1 MINTSFML
9 RCSAIF
15 LHKILDVL
23 ERIHILLNVQIN
35 LFFKLLLHV
44 FLYFTQE
51 FLIIEHIHTIRK
63 QFVLLI
69 LEQPRLLLLMVSP
82 LLIVFFLELHVFYGL
97 NLKEIDVLLF
107 DEHAIFILKFL
118 VVSI

>member
-1 MINTSFML
+1 ML
-9 RCSAIF
+9 RCGAVF
-15 LHKILDVL
+15 LHEILDVL
-23 ERIHILLNVQIN
+23 ERVHILLDVQIN

-51 FLIIEHIHTIRK
+51 FLIIEHIHTIGK

-69 LEQPRLLLLMVSP
+69 LEQPRLLLLVVSP